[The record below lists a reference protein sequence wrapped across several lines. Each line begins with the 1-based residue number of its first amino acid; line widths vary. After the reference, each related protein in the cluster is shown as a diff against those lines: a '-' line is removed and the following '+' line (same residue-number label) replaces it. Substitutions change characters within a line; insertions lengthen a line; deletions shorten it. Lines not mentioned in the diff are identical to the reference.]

1 MICQRTAYYLLKVL
15 TNLYIRNRKLISS
28 LPVRT
33 KFSSYLKLM
42 LNVSYPK
49 VDILSLKR
57 NAMFW
62 FALFR
67 VKIID
72 LLISN
77 TA

>member
-1 MICQRTAYYLLKVL
+1 MIFQRTAYYFLKIL
-15 TNLYIRNRKLISS
+15 TNLYIRNRILISS

-42 LNVSYPK
+42 LNVSNPK

-67 VKIID
+67 GKIID
-72 LLISN
+72 LLIST